1 MKDINRFINESSS
14 DEKLFEGFFG
24 GLKDIMKDVK
34 DGINAIKE
42 SKEIVTQIFS
52 GENLNKIANSIKTEL
67 QNLGETKENK
77 EVLRKVLIKILL
89 PEFERG
95 YERSKYVKNYYSL
108 DKWREMASKRI
119 DDFFIKK

>member
-14 DEKLFEGFFG
+14 DENIFEGFFG
-24 GLKDIMKDVK
+24 ELKDIMKNGV
-34 DGINAIKE
+34 NAIKE

-52 GENLNKIANSIKTEL
+52 GENLNKIADSIKTEL

-89 PEFERG
+89 PEFEKG
-95 YERSKYVKNYYSL
+95 YEKSKYVKNFYSL
-108 DKWREMASKRI
+108 DEWRKMATKRI